1 MENNG
6 NVNKYTGGDVCSADK
21 NPNKD
26 GKKESS
32 NV

>member
-6 NVNKYTGGDVCSADK
+6 NVNKYTGGDVRSADK

-26 GKKESS
+26 GKKRI
-32 NV
+32 V